1 MSGGS
6 RKRGFQS
13 SPGQDKYS
21 GVCEA
26 ANLVDK
32 NKIILKSSE
41 TVNKTKIFF
50 YCKRYIVY
58 SEGAP
63 QFGV

>member
-1 MSGGS
+1 MFVQRSSFDFMSGGS

-13 SPGQDKYS
+13 SPGQDKYF

-32 NKIILKSSE
+32 NEIILKSSE
-41 TVNKTKIFF
+41 TVNKTK
-50 YCKRYIVY
+50 
-58 SEGAP
+58 SL
-63 QFGV
+63 